1 MIKNASFVGFF
12 GTDDKGVLRALMVVR
27 KDGKLGFPGGKNEE
41 GETDIQTIIRECSE
55 EIGLNVSF
63 WNMDHIC
70 SHAVHETLQSN
81 FYAVHISMDALYKM
95 AESSY
100 KHILSTGCSELSGVC
115 TPEISQIIKNTPV
128 IGAPTVHEEI
138 LCYLDTVLDIP
149 LLGTI

>member
-1 MIKNASFVGFF
+1 MLKNASFVGFF
-12 GTDDKGVLRALMVVR
+12 GTDDKGGLRALMVVR

-41 GETDIQTIIRECSE
+41 GETNIQTIIRECAE
-55 EIGLNVSF
+55 EIGVDVSF
-63 WNMDHIC
+63 WNMEHIC
-70 SHAVHETLQSN
+70 THAVNETLQSN
-81 FYAVHISMDALYKM
+81 FYAVHISIDVLYKM

-100 KHILSTGCSELSGVC
+100 KHIISTGCSELAGVC
-115 TPEISQIIKNTPV
+115 TPAIHRIIPNTKV